1 MIRDKGDES
10 MELFPEYEGASEN
23 SQPSPLANRMRPT
36 NWEEFRGQ
44 EHMVGEGRPLRQ
56 LIEKN
61 SNFSFILWGPP
72 GSGKTTLARLAAR
85 LTESDFHEIS
95 AVNAGVGDIRK
106 VIAHAQ
112 KIWKASNRRTILFI
126 DEIHRFN
133 KAQQDA
139 VLPFV
144 ENGTIRLIGSTA
156 ENPSIEVIPALR
168 SRCQIFRLEYLR
180 EKHVRAILQ
189 KALEDK
195 EKGLGKESTALEDD
209 AMDFIVSHANGD
221 ARRALNIL
229 EAAMDTART
238 EGVAASVS
246 RKVIEGIIQQVA
258 TLYEKGG
265 TEHYDHAS
273 ALQKSL
279 RGSDPDAAI
288 YWLAK
293 MIAGGEDPR
302 FIVRR
307 ILVTAAE
314 DVGLADPQ
322 ALVIANAAADSV
334 DRLGMPE
341 ARIALAQAVIYIA
354 RAPKDNTAIKAI
366 DRALGDIQN
375 KGESYPVPDH
385 LKDAHYKDA
394 KKYGYGVDYKYPH
407 DYPDHYVEQEYL
419 PKELRGKKYIVT
431 DKKKSRPGF

>member
-1 MIRDKGDES
+1 
-10 MELFPEYEGASEN
+10 MELFPDYEGAVESN
-23 SQPSPLANRMRPT
+23 ARSPLANRMRPT
-36 NWEEFRGQ
+36 SWEEFRGQ
-44 EHMVGEGRPLRQ
+44 EHVVGKGRPLRQ
-56 LIEKN
+56 LIGNN
-61 SNFSFILWGPP
+61 SSFSFILWGPP
-72 GSGKTTLARLAAR
+72 GSGKTTIARLAAR
-85 LTESDFHEIS
+85 LTQSDFHEIS
-95 AVNAGVGDIRK
+95 AVNAGVSDIRK

-112 KIWKASNRRTILFI
+112 KIWKASGRRTILFI

-144 ENGTIRLIGSTA
+144 EDGTVRLIGSTA
-156 ENPSIEVIPALR
+156 ENPSIEVIPSLR
-168 SRCQIFRLEYLR
+168 SRCQIFRLEYLGA
-180 EKHVRAILQ
+180 EHVRAILK

-195 EKGLGKESTALEDD
+195 EKGVGKAGATLDED
-209 AMDFIVSHANGD
+209 AIDFIVSHANGD
-221 ARRALNIL
+221 ARRALNVL
-229 EAAMDTART
+229 EAAMDTVRVEDGT
-238 EGVAASVS
+238 ASIP

-293 MIAGGEDPR
+293 MIAGGEDPK

-307 ILVTAAE
+307 VMVTAAE

-322 ALVIANAAADSV
+322 ALVIANAAATAV

-385 LKDAHYKDA
+385 LKDSHYKDA

-407 DYPDHYVEQEYL
+407 DYPDHKVEQEYL
-419 PKELRGKKYIVT
+419 PKELRGKKYVGPESN
-431 DKKKSRPGF
+431 KPKPGF